1 PVQSPAAAVVEVGAV
16 FAGGYVGV
24 DTVPAPRRP
33 ARLSEET
40 GSSSHRMSSSAAS
53 AMTRIAC
60 LALYPPLGQDH
71 WAASIFGP
79 NLLYRALTSPVQRSL
94 ETVSPS

>member
-1 PVQSPAAAVVEVGAV
+1 MQSPAAAVVEVGAV

-24 DTVPAPRRP
+24 DTVPHLAQTCQIVAGDGLVKP
-33 ARLSEET
+33 S
-40 GSSSHRMSSSAAS
+40 MSSSAAS

-60 LALYPPLGQDH
+60 LAPYPPLGQDH
-71 WAASIFGP
+71 WAASIFDP
-79 NLLYRALTSPVQRSL
+79 YLLYRALTSPGQRSL